1 MIITDLRSDASD
13 NIATI
18 EPDEIIT
25 TSIII
30 SENINVIFK
39 ADPII
44 FWIFTL
50 SKSGSN

>member
-13 NIATI
+13 NIAAI

-25 TSIII
+25 INIMI

-39 ADPII
+39 ADPIS
-44 FWIFTL
+44 FWTFTL